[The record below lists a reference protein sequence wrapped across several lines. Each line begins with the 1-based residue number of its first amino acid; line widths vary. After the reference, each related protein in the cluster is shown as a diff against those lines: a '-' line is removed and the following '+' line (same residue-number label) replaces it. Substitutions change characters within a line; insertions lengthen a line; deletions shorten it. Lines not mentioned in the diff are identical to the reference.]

1 MSDPLIDTYSAVEAR
16 MKIVDVITNNLAN
29 ANTTGFKRDFGVIMQ
44 NETGT
49 DAGTQVDVS
58 PGDVVQTGN
67 ALDVA
72 LNGPG
77 FLVVQGPNGVRYT
90 RAGNF
95 AVNSA
100 GELVTKDSL
109 KVLSTSGSPIDIGAG
124 KVEIRDGGI
133 VTVNGNEVG
142 TLKVVNFS
150 DPTKLQKEGLSR
162 FVCNGPES
170 GIQEVS
176 DPPVKGGYLESS
188 NVNAIDEMVHLMSAY
203 REFEAVQRTLKTLM
217 TDMNSKLIQE
227 LGKLS

>member
-1 MSDPLIDTYSAVEAR
+1 MSDPFIDAYSAVDAR
-16 MKIVDVITNNLAN
+16 MKLVDVITNNLAN
-29 ANTTGFKRDFGVIMQ
+29 ANTTGFKRDFGIIMQ
-44 NETGT
+44 NETGFQ
-49 DAGTQVDVS
+49 AGTRVDVS
-58 PGDVVQTGN
+58 PGDIVQTGN
-67 ALDVA
+67 ATDVA

-77 FLVVQGPNGVRYT
+77 FLVVQGPDGLRYT
-90 RAGNF
+90 RSGNF
-95 AVNSA
+95 GVNSA

-109 KVLSTSGSPIDIGAG
+109 KVLSTSGSPINVGEG
-124 KVEIRDGGI
+124 NVEIRDSGI

-150 DPTKLQKEGLSR
+150 DLSKLQKEGLSR
-162 FVCNGPES
+162 FIWNGPEN

-176 DPPVKGGYLESS
+176 DSPVKGGYLERS